1 MNLGYRRMEAAI
13 AASIACL
20 AFAIPAAA
28 CAATAKYP
36 PDAAARGF
44 NGGLAGW
51 TSTAGFEGSC
61 LPPVLCPSATNSFQA
76 SGGADGGG
84 FIRSAYQGVVGVMAI
99 GGTSTSVYTSP
110 QFVYRGAD
118 GEAAD
123 MVGFGMDRRANV
135 DELLAVSGNAATY
148 SVRLIDDT
156 AGGETISVIALTTL
170 AGANSWLGTQ
180 ATVDPDRLVQGH
192 AYRIAIE
199 STYVTG
205 TSTLVSGSADYDN
218 VALSASTGADSTGED
233 GRRRSGGRNGDGSGS
248 GLTPQRLSALF
259 GNALPATAVVKG
271 TGKQLLVR
279 VKCPR
284 KVGRS
289 CRIAAQ
295 GMLTK
300 RKAATNQRSVK
311 VRRGKAK
318 LVKLRVKPKARKE
331 VRKRKRLLVRHRVRA
346 GKVSTTVF
354 KKRKL
359 IRR

>member
-1 MNLGYRRMEAAI
+1 MNLGYRRMEAAV

-20 AFAIPAAA
+20 AFSIPAVAG
-28 CAATAKYP
+28 AATAKYP

-61 LPPVLCPSATNSFQA
+61 LPPLLCPSATNSFQS

-99 GGTSTSVYTSP
+99 GGTTTSVYTSP
-110 QFVYRGAD
+110 QFLYRGAG

-123 MVGFGMDRRANV
+123 AVGFEMDRRASV

-148 SVRLIDDT
+148 AVRLIDDT
-156 AGGETISVIALTTL
+156 AGGETISVIAPTTL
-170 AGANSWLGTQ
+170 AGANSWLGTPQ

-205 TSTLVSGSADYDN
+205 TSALVSGSADYDN
-218 VALSASTGADSTGED
+218 VVLSASTGAGSAEA
-233 GRRRSGGRNGDGSGS
+233 GRRRGGRNADGSGLS
-248 GLTPQRLSALF
+248 PQRLSALF

-271 TGKQLLVR
+271 NGKQLFVR

-300 RKAATNQRSVK
+300 RKPATNRRSVK

-318 LVKLRVKPKARKE
+318 LLKLRVKPKARKE
-331 VRKRKRLLVRHRVRA
+331 VRTRKRLLVRHRVRA
-346 GKVSTTVF
+346 GKVSATIY